1 MDLPS
6 PRVLGAYV
14 ASRVGVPDRLVEQ
27 LDPTALP
34 PNWRRDPAPR
44 SVPATGDRW
53 VAEGRSAVLRVPSA
67 VVPSSPNYLVNPAH
81 PDAGRL
87 AVDGPFD
94 PALDPRLR

>member
-1 MDLPS
+1 MKARWAPTAFSGEGARLGGGRWNSPGVPLVYLAGTLELAELEVLVDLPS

-44 SVPATGDRW
+44 SVRATG
-53 VAEGRSAVLRVPSA
+53 G
-67 VVPSSPNYLVNPAH
+67 
-81 PDAGRL
+81 
-87 AVDGPFD
+87 
-94 PALDPRLR
+94 